1 MDLLIEQNGIKTRL
15 SDLGLFLIDFDDK
28 SPSIE
33 HERKSI
39 KNRNG
44 YVPSKSYF
52 KAKTM
57 SVNAK
62 LLVPSLYA
70 FEEKQDEL
78 NGLLVTQLPFYV
90 TKMLP
95 TNDLYQF
102 EIPGQKT
109 GFNFKKVDVKEY
121 KYRYEVYLSNEID
134 YSFIGKTNQGLLYGI
149 SFNLATDSLPFG
161 QTKPI
166 NEVLT
171 GNLINYSGTAD
182 CSQLEWPW
190 QIRLTASEASTGQF
204 YFSIGSQR
212 FEYKNDTAIK
222 VNDVFLL
229 KGFENTLNGLNINH
243 KTNYQ
248 HFVLLANATKKLSF
262 LTNFKGKVELINKT
276 ELYK

>member
-1 MDLLIEQNGIKTRL
+1 MDLLIEQQGVKTRL

-33 HERKSI
+33 KDRKTI

-44 YVPSKSYF
+44 YTPSKSYF
-52 KAKTM
+52 RAKVLTV
-57 SVNAK
+57 SAK
-62 LLVPSLYA
+62 LLVTSSYA
-70 FEEKQDEL
+70 LEEKKDEI
-78 NGLLVTQLPFYV
+78 NKLLVTQLPFYV

-95 TNDLYQF
+95 TKDLYDF
-102 EIPGQKT
+102 EVPGQKT
-109 GFNFKKVDVKEY
+109 GFNYKNIDVREY
-121 KYRYEVYLSNEID
+121 KYRYEVYLSTEIS
-134 YSFIGKTNQGLLYGI
+134 YSFIGKTEQGLLYEI
-149 SFNLATDSLPFG
+149 SFSLTTDTLPFG
-161 QTKPI
+161 QTKPV

-190 QIRLTASEASTGQF
+190 QFKLTATEAATGQF
-204 YFSIGSQR
+204 NFILGSQR
-212 FEYKNDTAIK
+212 FEYKSDATIKLNDI
-222 VNDVFLL
+222 FLL

-248 HFVLLANATKKLSF
+248 HFVLFSTSTNKLTFS
-262 LTNFKGKVELINKT
+262 TNFKGKIELINKT